1 MAKEIV
7 AITGGTSGLG
17 QGFVERFS
25 KDGYEVSS
33 IILALVLKSS
43 VNRLFSVVETKKL
56 VRKSPLRTIASTFK

>member
-43 VNRLFSVVETKKL
+43 VKL
-56 VRKSPLRTIASTFK
+56 

>member
-33 IILALVLKSS
+33 RMLVFATLK
-43 VNRLFSVVETKKL
+43 VVL
-56 VRKSPLRTIASTFK
+56 Y